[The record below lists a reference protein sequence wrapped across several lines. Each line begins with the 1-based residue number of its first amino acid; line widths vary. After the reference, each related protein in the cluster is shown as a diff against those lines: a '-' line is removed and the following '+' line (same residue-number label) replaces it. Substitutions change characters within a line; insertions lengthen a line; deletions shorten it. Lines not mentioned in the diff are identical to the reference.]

1 MRGHLRLF
9 IAAAAC
15 VCSAICAVPPAHA
28 ASQPP
33 PPARCGAPVAPGP
46 LVQPPQIEASSLPL
60 NDLGV
65 HELILGVAR
74 AGDRFCYRYAL
85 DGVEQNAAPILR
97 VHRGERFAVRIA
109 NEISAPA
116 AGTNAAASA
125 LTQCLPATMTMPK
138 TTAFVGYLN
147 HTMYA
152 SYAPMPDTDVNLHL
166 HGFEGPPEQE
176 NIFLLTLSTPAHA
189 CEYDV
194 TIPRTQPLGTYFY
207 HPHAH
212 GMADDEVAGGL
223 GGMWIVEPD
232 APQIPLAD
240 EHAVILYY
248 RIPFVND
255 GTPGPPIDLL
265 STTAAAH
272 QAALQPLPV
281 ARYDPFNPPPWP
293 LPFPDRVGVQAV
305 DLHGCGS
312 APSPLISLNGVDA
325 PATITV
331 PASRPQLLRILNA
344 TSDSIKYLRL
354 ADADGHVQTLKVVGR
369 DGIPVSSDNANALA
383 HYVPMDG
390 ILLVPTGRADVL
402 LTLEPGQVLALYS
415 DRRCIGP
422 LDGDLIKHDLLT
434 IRAGPESSGSAAIAS
449 TPVTPGESPAA
460 GLLRFARTHP
470 KLVKR
475 RAITYTEYAL
485 PNSKGNHNHA
495 EFYITETSNVNF
507 HEQPFLPVFAKGEL
521 TPQANIVVKRGTI
534 EEWYLFN
541 ATLEAHTFHIHQMAF
556 AAEDEAPAPVMLD
569 TVLVPVGAT
578 LPNKAEP
585 NYPLVKPSRTR
596 ILLDFRNVPRGTFVF
611 HCHMLFHEDGGM
623 MGVIRVV

>member
-1 MRGHLRLF
+1 MRSHLRAF

-15 VCSAICAVPPAHA
+15 LCSAICAVPPAHA

-33 PPARCGAPVAPGP
+33 PSTRCGAPVAPGP
-46 LVQPPQIEASSLPL
+46 LVQPPQIEASSLPP

-65 HELILGVAR
+65 HELVLGVAR

-85 DGVEQNAAPILR
+85 DGVEQNAAPVLR
-97 VHRGERFAVRIA
+97 VHRGERFAVRIV
-109 NEISAPA
+109 NEISTPA
-116 AGTNAAASA
+116 AGAHVAASA
-125 LTQCLPATMTMPK
+125 LTQCMPAAMAMPK

-147 HTMYA
+147 HMMYA
-152 SYAPMPDTDVNLHL
+152 SYAPMSDTDVNLHL

-176 NIFLLTLSTPAHA
+176 NIFLSTLSSSAHA

-194 TIPRTQPLGTYFY
+194 TIPRTQPFGTYFY

-212 GMADDEVAGGL
+212 GMAADEVAGGL

-240 EHAVILYY
+240 EHAIILYY

-255 GTPGPPIDLL
+255 APPGPPIDLL
-265 STTAAAH
+265 STTAARH
-272 QAALQPLPV
+272 QAALMPLPP

-293 LPFPDRVGVQAV
+293 LPFPLRVGAQSV
-305 DLHGCGS
+305 DPNGCGS

-325 PATITV
+325 PANLTV
-331 PASRPQLLRILNA
+331 PANRPQLLRILNA
-344 TSDSIKYLRL
+344 TSDSVKYLRL
-354 ADADGHVQTLKVVGR
+354 RDAGGQVQTLNVVGR
-369 DGIPVSSDNANALA
+369 DGIPVSSDEAQTLA
-383 HYVPMDG
+383 HYVPMKG
-390 ILLVPTGRADVL
+390 VQLVPAGRADVL
-402 LTLEPGQVLALYS
+402 LTLEPGQVLTLYS
-415 DRRCIGP
+415 DRRCNGP
-422 LDGDLIKHDLLT
+422 VDELLIKHDLLT
-434 IRAGPESSGSAAIAS
+434 IYAGPASSDSAAIAS
-449 TPVTPGESPAA
+449 SPVTPGESPAA
-460 GLLRFARTHP
+460 GLLRFARAHP

-485 PNSKGNHNHA
+485 PDLKGDHNHP

-507 HEQPFLPVFAKGEL
+507 HEQPFMPVFAKGEL
-521 TPQANIVVKRGTI
+521 TPQASIVVKRGTI

-541 ATLEAHTFHIHQMAF
+541 ATLSAHTFHIHQMAF

-569 TVLVPVGAT
+569 TVLVPVGAA
-578 LPNKAEP
+578 LPNKADP